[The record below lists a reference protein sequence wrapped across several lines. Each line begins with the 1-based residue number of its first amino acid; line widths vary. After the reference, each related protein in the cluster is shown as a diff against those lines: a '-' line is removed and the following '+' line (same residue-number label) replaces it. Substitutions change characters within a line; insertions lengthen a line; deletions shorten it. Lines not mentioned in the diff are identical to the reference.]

1 MTAGITGV
9 FWLPRMAEAN
19 SIALNAGTHA
29 VPISAASSAWGA
41 LTAVW
46 VDATATVSRVVA
58 ELGVGMQGVNGMSA
72 IGKLAGFT
80 GWAEQQGVLSAA
92 LSAKT
97 AANAAAYT
105 VASLAMPSLPEIV
118 ALNTARAA
126 SHGTGGALRGDA
138 EALEAA
144 KAAMDLR
151 AALTMETYEAATTAQ
166 VSTPGE
172 FSDPPHIAEG
182 AGAAD
187 PISMAM
193 SAVSAAVQNAGGA
206 ATQIANVAGSAAS
219 SVVGTGANLAG
230 AAVSAVTAP
239 AGAGVGAA
247 AMAPVAAAAVSVP
260 AAAVTVPSTV
270 GATTVQLPAG
280 WGTPATV
287 GGGFGSMPSSS
298 GMRMETATTRPAS
311 TLNSPLTPAR
321 SAQDE
326 EEEHERKS
334 AVDLQDDQFTDG
346 RFIADG
352 VIGANTGQN
361 K

>member
-19 SIALNAGTHA
+19 SIALNAGAHA
-29 VPISAASSAWGA
+29 VPISAASTAWGA
-41 LTAVW
+41 LTGVW
-46 VDATATVSRVVA
+46 VEATATVARVVA
-58 ELGVGMQGVNGMSA
+58 ELGVGMQGINGMNA
-72 IGKLAGFT
+72 MGKLAGFT
-80 GWAEQQGVLSAA
+80 GWAEQQGVLAA
-92 LSAKT
+92 AMSAKT
-97 AANAAAYT
+97 AANATAYT
-105 VASLAMPSLPEIV
+105 VASIAMPSLPEIV

-126 SHGTGGALRGDA
+126 SHTTGGALRGDA

-182 AGAAD
+182 AGAGN
-187 PISMAM
+187 PVGMVL
-193 SAVSAAVQNAGGA
+193 SAVSSALQNAGGA
-206 ATQIANVAGSAAS
+206 ATQIANVAGSVAS
-219 SVVGTGANLAG
+219 TAVGTGANLAG

-239 AGAGVGAA
+239 AGAGA
-247 AMAPVAAAAVSVP
+247 AMVAP
-260 AAAVTVPSTV
+260 AAAVTAPAAAITVASTV
-270 GATTVQLPAG
+270 GASTVQLPSG

-287 GGGFGSMPSSS
+287 SGSGFGSMSPGS
-298 GMRMETATTRPAS
+298 GVRMETTATRPAS
-311 TLNSPLTPAR
+311 TLNSPLTPTR
-321 SAQDE
+321 NTSDEDE
-326 EEEHERKS
+326 EQERKS
-334 AVDLQDDQFTDG
+334 AVELQDDQFTDG

-361 K
+361 R

>member
-19 SIALNAGTHA
+19 SIALNAGAHA
-29 VPISAASSAWGA
+29 VPISAASTAWGA

-58 ELGVGMQGVNGMSA
+58 ELGVGMQGINGMSA

-80 GWAEQQGVLSAA
+80 GWAEQQGVMAAA

-105 VASLAMPSLPEIV
+105 VASIAMPSLPEII
-118 ALNTARAA
+118 ALETARVA
-126 SHGTGGALRGDA
+126 SHSTGGALRGDA
-138 EALEAA
+138 EAIEAA

-151 AALTMETYEAATTAQ
+151 AALTMETYEAATTVQ

-172 FSDPPHIAEG
+172 FTDPPHIAEG

-187 PISMAM
+187 PISMVM
-193 SAVSAAVQNAGGA
+193 SAASAAVQNAGGV
-206 ATQIANVAGSAAS
+206 ATQVANVAGTAAS
-219 SVVGTGANLAG
+219 SVVGTGANIAG
-230 AAVSAVTAP
+230 AAVSAATAP
-239 AGAGVGAA
+239 AGTAA
-247 AMAPVAAAAVSVP
+247 LVAPATVAAAAAP
-260 AAAVTVPSTV
+260 AITVPSTI
-270 GATTVQLPAG
+270 GASTVQLPSG

-287 GGGFGSMPSSS
+287 GGMGLGSLPASGT
-298 GMRMETATTRPAS
+298 GMRMETAATRPAS
-311 TLNSPLTPAR
+311 NLNSPLVPNRAATNNE
-321 SAQDE
+321 DE
-326 EEEHERKS
+326 EQDRKP
-334 AVDLQDDQFTDG
+334 AVDLQDDQFADG

-352 VIGANTGQN
+352 VIGASTGQN

>member
-19 SIALNAGTHA
+19 SIALNAGAHA

-41 LTAVW
+41 LTGVW
-46 VDATATVSRVVA
+46 VEATATVARVVA
-58 ELGVGMQGVNGMSA
+58 ELGVGLQGVNGMNA

-80 GWAEQQGVLSAA
+80 GWAEQQGVLAA
-92 LSAKT
+92 AMSAKA
-97 AANAAAYT
+97 AANATAYT
-105 VASLAMPSLPEIV
+105 VASIAMPSLPEIV

-126 SHGTGGALRGDA
+126 SHTTGGALRGDA
-138 EALEAA
+138 EVLEAA

-187 PISMAM
+187 PISMAL
-193 SAVSAAVQNAGGA
+193 SAVSSAVQHAGGA
-206 ATQIANVAGSAAS
+206 ATQVANVAGSVAS
-219 SVVGTGANLAG
+219 SAVGTGANLAG

-239 AGAGVGAA
+239 AGAGA
-247 AMAPVAAAAVSVP
+247 AMVAPAAAAVTAP
-260 AAAVTVPSTV
+260 AAAITVASTV
-270 GATTVQLPAG
+270 GASTVQLPAG

-287 GGGFGSMPSSS
+287 GGSGLGSMPASSS
-298 GMRMETATTRPAS
+298 GMRMESTATRPAS
-311 TLNSPLTPAR
+311 NLNSPLTPTRA
-321 SAQDE
+321 ANDE
-326 EEEHERKS
+326 DEEHERKS

>member
-19 SIALNAGTHA
+19 SIALNAGAHA

-41 LTAVW
+41 LSGVW
-46 VDATATVSRVVA
+46 LEATATVSRVVA

-80 GWAEQQGVLSAA
+80 GWAEQQSVMAAA

-126 SHGTGGALRGDA
+126 SHTTGGALRGDA

-166 VSTPGE
+166 VTTPGE

-187 PISMAM
+187 PVGMAL

-206 ATQIANVAGSAAS
+206 VTQVANVAGSVAS
-219 SVVGTGANLAG
+219 TAVGTGANLAG

-239 AGAGVGAA
+239 AAAGTAMVAPAA
-247 AMAPVAAAAVSVP
+247 TAVATP
-260 AAAVTVPSTV
+260 AAAVTVASTV
-270 GATTVQLPAG
+270 GASTVQLPAG
-280 WGTPATV
+280 WGTPSTM
-287 GGGFGSMPSSS
+287 GGAGFTSMPSSS
-298 GMRMETATTRPAS
+298 GMRMETTATRPAS
-311 TLNSPLTPAR
+311 TLNSPLVPNRTTN
-321 SAQDE
+321 DE
-326 EEEHERKS
+326 DEEHERKA

-352 VIGANTGQN
+352 VIGAGTGQN